1 MSKNAN
7 NLGKPLSGIYTLA
20 PSITDIVAAGV
31 ASSINN
37 GSTIFSNITITGG
50 SIDGVVIGQNNP
62 VVLNA
67 TTITSGSPGGVGYS
81 VCFYGNIIGDS
92 ACWIP
97 TIGQW
102 NIQGDLLVRDI
113 SDLGNLRISSNT
125 ISSTLSNGSIIL
137 SPNISD
143 AITNSP
149 GYLNITSGIN
159 QSTINGDIK
168 FNTSKGEFTLTTS
181 ESNTLTSA
189 LETSINTNNGHI
201 SLVTGNAVPNYS
213 INMITTGT
221 LSSTITTSVPT
232 GLDAGDIIKISGSN
246 STPSIDGTYTIVSRL
261 SSTSFTITPNTTI
274 TGLGTTGTII
284 PENNIYL
291 TATDNIY
298 VPTNVPIVFGNGTPS
313 DPSIVS
319 DGSITTLTSP
329 EFIIQG
335 NLTVRGTTIQS
346 NIVTID
352 DPVFNVGGNTVYPS
366 SDIMDRGVSFQ
377 YYKNGTTNTIGFFGR
392 NNGTGCFTY
401 IPDATEV
408 SNNIFTGTPGC
419 ATFGALTISSL
430 TLPGT
435 ATITSINTCNIT
447 CPAGN
452 LSISST
458 NTTVSGILNVCNITC
473 PAGNLT
479 LNSTNTTISGTTN
492 VNNLN
497 VTGTVTGISLNEV
510 QQMEH
515 LTVATNININPGAT
529 TNMTF
534 INTSGT
540 SVVYNITQIPTVP
553 INYSGPIT
561 ISCLNNLTAGNSITI
576 SGVNV
581 TGVTLN
587 GNYNVV
593 SATNA
598 SFVINFTGL
607 INTTI
612 NNLGTVTVNA
622 TGILLPPTGIDG
634 FEKKILCSSL
644 LNGVIFSLKCPAGI
658 LLDPQTGSTI
668 EKFIDFEYPAQ
679 SAYLIYDAINGYY
692 IPIAVNA
699 CIHT

>member
-1 MSKNAN
+1 MSKSAN
-7 NLGKPLSGIYTLA
+7 NLGKPLAGIYTLA

-113 SDLGNLRISSNT
+113 SDLGDLRISGNT
-125 ISSTLSNGSIIL
+125 ISSTLSNGSIFL
-137 SPNISD
+137 SPNISSVN
-143 AITNSP
+143 APGP
-149 GYLNITSGIN
+149 GYLEITSGIK
-159 QSTINGDIK
+159 QTTINGDIK
-168 FNTSKGEFTLTTS
+168 FNTTNGEFTLTTS
-181 ESNTLTSA
+181 KDNTLTST
-189 LETSINTNNGHI
+189 LDTSINTSNGHI
-201 SLVTGNAVPNYS
+201 SLVTGTAIPNYN

-221 LSSTITTSVPT
+221 LSCTITTSVPNT
-232 GLDAGDIIKISGSN
+232 LQAGDSIKISGSN
-246 STPSIDGTYTIVSRL
+246 STPSIDGTYTIVSVL
-261 SSTSFTITPNTTI
+261 STSSFTITPNTTI
-274 TGLGTTGTII
+274 TASGSDGNVIA
-284 PENNIYL
+284 EKNIYL
-291 TATDNIY
+291 TASDNIY
-298 VPTNVPIVFGNGTPS
+298 VPTNVPIVFGNNSSTTE
-313 DPSIVS
+313 PSIVS

-346 NIVTID
+346 NIVNID
-352 DPVFNVGGNTVYPS
+352 DPVFNVGGDTLYPS

-377 YYKNGTTNTIGFFGR
+377 YYKNGTTNNIGFFGR

-430 TLPGT
+430 NLPGT
-435 ATITSINTCNIT
+435 ATISTINTCNIT

-479 LNSTNTTISGTTN
+479 LNSVSTTISGTTN
-492 VNNLN
+492 ITNLN

-515 LTVATNININPGAT
+515 ITVATNVNLNPGAT

-540 SVVYNITQIPTVP
+540 SDVYNITQIPAG
-553 INYSGPIT
+553 NYSGPIT
-561 ISCLNNLTAGNSITI
+561 ISCLNNLSAGNSITI
-576 SGVNV
+576 SGVNI
-581 TGVTLN
+581 TGVTLT

-607 INTTI
+607 ISTAI

-644 LNGVIFSLKCPAGI
+644 LNGVIFSLKCPSGT
-658 LLDPQTGSTI
+658 LLDPQTGSTV

-679 SAYLIYDAINGYY
+679 SAYLIYDNVNGYY
-692 IPIAVNA
+692 IPVAVNA
-699 CIHT
+699 CVHT